1 MILVSSPLCI
11 SHHWLKDIRSWGWG
25 RSEVAS
31 PPAKRWEMDL
41 CWKPSAKF
49 WRFFKISTSKGLSP
63 WSKNYLHPLQDVI
76 LWHISLGFFE
86 NIPNHIIHFVQKA
99 HAEAIPW
106 WRTLRSDGCGMDVG
120 AGGRYVCS
128 MYVGDVHTTVWM
140 CASVSRSYRWQS

>member
-49 WRFFKISTSKGLSP
+49 WRFFEISTSKGLSP
-63 WSKNYLHPLQDVI
+63 WSKNYPHPLQDVI
-76 LWHISLGFFE
+76 LWHIPMILRKYPQPHHPLCSKGSCGGHTLVT
-86 NIPNHIIHFVQKA
+86 HSAQ
-99 HAEAIPW
+99 
-106 WRTLRSDGCGMDVG
+106 WRIWDGCWGRWQVCMQHVCWGCAYNSVDVC
-120 AGGRYVCS
+120 VC
-128 MYVGDVHTTVWM
+128 
-140 CASVSRSYRWQS
+140 VSRSYGWQS